1 MTDSKGKKC
10 QMNQGIW
17 LFPSPLPTSP
27 PSSKCHPLSNK
38 TENNTGRILFKTT
51 SPKGLPFL
59 MGGDT
64 ASDNSRPEP
73 GKRQPRPGTV
83 DRRFPTSLQWEDK
96 VTGETKGF
104 KGISAMDQRQTQ
116 CDSIVSAV
124 VGVSSEHST
133 RSY

>member
-10 QMNQGIW
+10 QMNQGIR
-17 LFPSPLPTSP
+17 LFPSPLPIPP

-64 ASDNSRPEP
+64 ASDNSLPEP
-73 GKRQPRPGTV
+73 GKRQPRPGSV
-83 DRRFPTSLQWEDK
+83 ERRFSASLQWEDK

-116 CDSIVSAV
+116 CDSV
-124 VGVSSEHST
+124 VLLLA
-133 RSY
+133 